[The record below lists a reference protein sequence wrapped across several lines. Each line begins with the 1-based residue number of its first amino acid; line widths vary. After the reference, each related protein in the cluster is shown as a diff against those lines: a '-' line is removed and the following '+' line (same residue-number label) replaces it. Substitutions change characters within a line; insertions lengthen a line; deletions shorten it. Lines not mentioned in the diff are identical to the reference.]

1 MFTEIIAIIAAS
13 LVLGVSA
20 FHFLFKRIKNVEVK
34 VEDLNKEKLLKEFLD
49 DLNLEIKVFLDSYH
63 FAICSDS
70 FFMDNPDIV
79 NTVSHVYGKRILRIS
94 ENESYNNKISL
105 IILGMLDKLAF
116 KHKISGC
123 NRELAIKKGRR
134 DIFVEFEH
142 GLFSIN
148 IEIKRNDPHIKY
160 NQKNKVICGRSHAGD
175 RLRLLVDAN
184 ELSNNYVNESYEG
197 TESINLLMFFEGL
210 SLNHDLMLRD
220 KSGFTSNSTYTKGNY
235 LLSNFHSTEL
245 DSNLNKLLRSNERE
259 NFHIVFLNELS
270 NKKQVIKCQNVCNY
284 IKKLTLNEQNIM
296 SPSDL
301 IFPCDVDYRMILI
314 GRHV

>member
-1 MFTEIIAIIAAS
+1 MFTEIIAIVAAS
-13 LVLGVSA
+13 LVLGASA

-79 NTVSHVYGKRILRIS
+79 NTVSQAYGKRILRIS

-105 IILGMLDKLAF
+105 ILLGMLDKLAF
-116 KHKISGC
+116 KHKISCC

-134 DIFVEFEH
+134 DIFIEFEH
-142 GLFSIN
+142 GLFSVN

-160 NQKNKVICGRSHAGD
+160 NQKNKVVCGRYHAGD

-184 ELSNNYVNESYEG
+184 ELSNNYVNESYAG
-197 TESINLLMFFEGL
+197 TESINLFLFFEGL

-220 KSGFTSNSTYTKGNY
+220 KSGFTSNNTYTKGNY